1 MTHNETIK
9 SMLAQLR
16 AIVPEA
22 DTDRVDELARRVDG
36 QALRIL
42 VVGEAKR
49 GKSTLVNALLGRPV
63 LPTGVLPLTAVATT
77 VRYGDVDEVG
87 VLFNDGTRRQVSL
100 EALEGL
106 VTETGNPANRRGV
119 TEVTVTV
126 AAPLLAGGMELVDT
140 PGIGSVHVHNTAE
153 GLVALERMDVA
164 VLVLT
169 ADPPISAS
177 EREFL
182 RQIRSKAV
190 AVFCVL
196 NKMDRLEP
204 DERVEA
210 LRFTRKVVCDEL
222 GPDATIFPVS
232 ARAALTCQDADSGF
246 AQFWEAFTRYRDTA
260 GPVDLC
266 RSVAL
271 HAARMTRSVAE
282 TQQAVLAALALSADD
297 LAIRLGQLQVAL
309 DALEPRRVETA
320 ALAAAEFARL
330 RRDTDTQAAELASRV
345 WPEIQRDVS
354 ERVSTAAGSPAA
366 VEAAVLTAAAQQIK
380 QVVAEWRAAR
390 TAELGVAIAALDE
403 RMTARLNNHI
413 SLVRDAAAQLFSLKL
428 PTLSSPEGLAPLA
441 GFSYAFAPEPGQVD
455 ALAAALRHRLPSR
468 LARRQI
474 ARYGDDRAE
483 MLFDRHIGRAR
494 AAFQSQLDDT
504 HRRFSR
510 EVERRFDEG
519 AGRIADAVRCASERA
534 TMKQPRIDAAR
545 AHAAAILAQAR
556 SLAERCDVLTQ
567 DRGGERRGS
576 R

>member
-1 MTHNETIK
+1 MRCDEAVS
-9 SMLAQLR
+9 SMLTQLR
-16 AIVPEA
+16 AIVPGA
-22 DTDRVDELARRVDG
+22 DTDRIDELARRVDG

-42 VVGEAKR
+42 VIGEAKR

-63 LPTGVLPLTAVATT
+63 LPTGVRPLTAVATT
-77 VRYGDVDEVG
+77 VRYGEVDEVA
-87 VLFNDGTRRQVSL
+87 VLFRDGTRRKVPL
-100 EALEGL
+100 GALEGL

-119 TEVTVTV
+119 AEVTVTV

-140 PGIGSVHVHNTAE
+140 PGIGSVHAHNTAE
-153 GLVALERMDVA
+153 GLAALDRMDVA
-164 VLVLT
+164 VFVLT

-182 RQIRSKAV
+182 RQIRNKAV

-222 GPDATIFPVS
+222 GAGATIFPVS
-232 ARAALTCQDADSGF
+232 ARAALAGRDADRGF
-246 AQFWEAFTRYRDTA
+246 AQFREAFIRYQHTA
-260 GPVDLC
+260 GPADLC

-271 HAARMTRSVAE
+271 HAAQLARSAAE

-320 ALAAAEFARL
+320 ALADAEFARL
-330 RRDTDTQAAELASRV
+330 RRDTDIQAAELASRV
-345 WPEIQRDVS
+345 WPEIQRDVR
-354 ERVSTAAGSPAA
+354 ERASTAAGNPAA
-366 VEAAVLTAAAQQIK
+366 VEAAVLAAAVHQIK
-380 QVVAEWRAAR
+380 QVVAQWHAAR

-403 RMTARLNNHI
+403 RLTARLSNDI
-413 SLVRDAAAQLFSLKL
+413 RIVRDAAAQLFALRL

-483 MLFDRHIGRAR
+483 MLLDRHIGRAR
-494 AAFQSQLDDT
+494 AAFQSGLDDT

-510 EVERRFDEG
+510 EVDRRFDEG
-519 AGRIADAVRCASERA
+519 AGRLADAVRSVSELA
-534 TMKQPRIDAAR
+534 TTNQPRIDAAR
-545 AHAAAILAQAR
+545 THAATILAQAR
-556 SLAERCDVLTQ
+556 GLAERCEALAR
-567 DRGGERRGS
+567 DRSGELRAS